1 MKYLAFALMAL
12 AATPAAA
19 ADKRSGLAFV
29 SPQTRALQEDDFA
42 NPGMLWVSGGESL
55 WDQSAGGA
63 RKSCTDCH
71 NDARKSMRGVAARY
85 PMFDQK
91 TQKPIDLQ
99 GRINQCRSERQRAT
113 PLPFESEDLLSLS
126 AYVAH
131 QSRGM
136 PVTPPRDARLSPFI
150 KQGEAFYFQKIGQI
164 DVSCSACHDQRAGQR
179 LSGNLIPEAHPTGYP
194 IYRLEWQN
202 AGSLQRRLRGCMT
215 AVRAEPYAYGSDEMI
230 ALELYLMV
238 RASGLLIETPGVRP

>member
-12 AATPAAA
+12 AATPSAAA
-19 ADKRSGLAFV
+19 EKRSGLEFV
-29 SPQTRALQEDDFA
+29 SPHTRALQEDDFA
-42 NPGMLWVSGGESL
+42 NPGMLWVSGGEAL
-55 WDQSAGGA
+55 WDQSAGSA
-63 RKSCTDCH
+63 RKSCADCH

-99 GRINQCRSERQRAT
+99 GRINQCRTERQRAT
-113 PLPFESEDLLSLS
+113 ALPFESEDLLSLS
-126 AYVAH
+126 TYVAH

-150 KQGEAFYFQKIGQI
+150 QQGEAFYFQKIGQI

-179 LSGNLIPEAHPTGYP
+179 LSGNLIPQAHPTGYP

-230 ALELYLMV
+230 ALELYLMA